1 MVRVVSAGLVDGVID
16 ARLGIDRSN
25 WDHPPHLALSQ
36 LHMDRMMP
44 VAHLE
49 PAAPNPLPRA
59 AHTLDVEAL
68 IFDDPLTQ
76 QPIDGTTFLN
86 RRLFNDALLVMH
98 RGAVVHESYRNGMT
112 ATDHHL
118 QHSTTKS
125 LTTMLIAQA
134 IDAGLMDVAAPFDRH
149 LPELRTVSGW
159 NGVTLQ
165 HVLDMCTGID
175 YVEQYDDRGCGY
187 YAYARAVGYYP
198 APANESI
205 GARRWLV
212 EQMTQRAEAPGSRF
226 NYSSPLTNALMMA
239 VEHAFGEP
247 ILPLLERQLFQRIG
261 AESVGWFN
269 TDGLGFPIA
278 EGQLSLTLQDFA
290 RWAGVMLN
298 DGRSLEGLQIIPSA
312 FIADV
317 YAPNVTARR
326 AFEAGGAAAR
336 FPRGHYHNQFWVI
349 DPDAGQFTMLGIHGQ
364 FAWFDLRQAL
374 MIIGY
379 GSFPVATS
387 PLQMSAQQELW
398 RRIGEA
404 VPGGPYQADR

>member
-1 MVRVVSAGLVDGVID
+1 MVHVVTAGAVDGVID

-44 VAHLE
+44 VVHVE
-49 PAAPNPLPRA
+49 PAAPIPLPRA
-59 AHTLDVEAL
+59 SHTLDVDAL

-76 QPIDGTTFLN
+76 QPIDGATFLN

-98 RGAVVHESYRNGMT
+98 RGTVVHESYRNGMT
-112 ATDHHL
+112 NTDHHL

-134 IDAGLMDVAAPFDRH
+134 IDAGLMDVAAPFNRY
-149 LPELRTVSGW
+149 LPELRAEPGW
-159 NGVTLQ
+159 QGVTLQ
-165 HVLDMCTGID
+165 HVLDMCTGLD

-198 APANESI
+198 AQANESI
-205 GARRWLV
+205 GARRWLM
-212 EQMTQRAEAPGSRF
+212 EQMTQRAEPPGARF

-239 VEHAFGEP
+239 AEHVYNEP
-247 ILPLLERQLFQRIG
+247 VLSLLERQLFQPIG

-278 EGQLSLTLQDFA
+278 EGQLSLTLADFA
-290 RWAGVMLN
+290 RWASVMLN
-298 DGRSLEGLQIIPSA
+298 DGRSLAGNPIIPSA
-312 FIADV
+312 FIANV
-317 YAPNVTARR
+317 YAPNVAARR
-326 AFEAGGAAAR
+326 AFEASGAAER

-349 DPDAGQFTMLGIHGQ
+349 DPDMGQFTMLGIHGQ
-364 FAWFDLRQAL
+364 FAWFDLSQAL

-387 PLQMSAQQELW
+387 PLQTSAQQQLW

-404 VPGGPYQADR
+404 VRG